1 MRCCKAVRVFILF
14 LLLCSPALVNT
25 APLQLSDFSANESG
39 LLFTIHGSNT
49 VGARLAPNWV
59 KDYLEA
65 KGIVEVVILKTDIEN
80 EYRVIGTS
88 KYDKTV
94 YVDIAAHGSS
104 TGFSSL
110 LAGKG
115 DIAMSSR
122 SIKDQEVTSLAH
134 LGRMRSFEAERVVA
148 IDGLAIIVNKS
159 NPVSTL
165 TVDTIGKIFSGEIT
179 NWQKISGKNRPINL
193 YARDDKSGTW
203 DTFKSLVL
211 QSDYK
216 LSARASR
223 FESNDELS
231 DRVAADDG
239 GIGFVGLASVRQAK
253 LLAVSD
259 GDSRPL
265 KPRPLYVATE
275 DYPLSRRLYMYA
287 SPTQNNSYVSEF
299 LSFAESDTGQNRV
312 EEIGFI
318 SLKPVSVPAEADM
331 SAPEDY
337 LALVDKGERLSIN
350 FRFLEGSSQLDNK
363 ALRDVQRLVTYLKGV
378 EGSGA
383 HIQLIGFGD
392 EKSSRNR
399 ELVLSRMRALAVKT
413 ALYKQGISSEP
424 VVGFGS
430 WLPVASN
437 NDKGKIKNQRVE
449 VWVYDGEHHAVVV
462 RARQEAEQ
470 NARQDSFSLR

>member
-1 MRCCKAVRVFILF
+1 MRCCKAVEVFILSLLVCSSF
-14 LLLCSPALVNT
+14 LSHAE
-25 APLQLSDFSANESG
+25 PLKLSEFSSTESG
-39 LLFTIHGSNT
+39 LLFTLHGSNT
-49 VGARLAPNWV
+49 VGARLAPNWA
-59 KDYLEA
+59 KDYLSA
-65 KGIVEVVILKTDIEN
+65 KGIVEPVILKSEIEN
-80 EYRVIGTS
+80 EYRVVGTS
-88 KYDKTV
+88 KHDKAV
-94 YVDIAAHGSS
+94 YIDIAAHGSS
-104 TGFSSL
+104 TGFASL
-110 LAGKG
+110 LKG
-115 DIAMSSR
+115 TVDIAMSSR
-122 SIKDQEVTSLAH
+122 SIKDDEVKSLAH
-134 LGRMRSFEAERVVA
+134 LGGMRSFEAEHVVA

-159 NPVSTL
+159 NPVSSL
-165 TVDTIGKIFSGEIT
+165 TVDTIGKIFSGEIK
-179 NWQKISGKNRPINL
+179 NWQKLNGQNSPINL
-193 YARDDKSGTW
+193 YARDDNSGTW

-211 QSDYK
+211 QNGYK
-216 LSARASR
+216 LNERALR
-223 FESNDELS
+223 FESNDQLS
-231 DRVAADDG
+231 DRVATDDG

-265 KPRPLYVATE
+265 KPRPLFVATE

-287 SPTQNNSYVSEF
+287 SPIQNNSYVSEF
-299 LSFAESDTGQNRV
+299 LDFAESDLGQNRV
-312 EEIGFI
+312 DDIGFV
-318 SLKPVSVPAEADM
+318 SLKPISVLAEADM

-363 ALRDVQRLVTYLKGV
+363 ALRDVERLANYLKGI

-383 HIQLIGFGD
+383 HVQLIGFGD

-413 ALYKQGISSEP
+413 ALYKRGISSEP

-449 VWVYDGEHHAVVV
+449 VWVYDNEHHEVVV
-462 RARQEAEQ
+462 RARQDAEQ
-470 NARQDSFSLR
+470 NARQDNLSLR